1 MITYLLFQLL
11 INANPKN
18 PTKTTTPTIN
28 ICCARSKSAGS
39 MLVDLIANIILNYFY
54 VKYNNNSINKLF
66 FLNNLQIQL
75 DYIDKN

>member
-1 MITYLLFQLL
+1 
-11 INANPKN
+11 
-18 PTKTTTPTIN
+18 
-28 ICCARSKSAGS
+28 
-39 MLVDLIANIILNYFY
+39 MLADLIANIILNYFY